1 MRTSNVGVVHAFMLG
16 LAARSGNMKTD
27 GSNLWSYETLIGWT
41 TGRRKHVT
49 SVRFSKTTTRHCN
62 LAVAAGAKPDDA

>member
-1 MRTSNVGVVHAFMLG
+1 
-16 LAARSGNMKTD
+16 MKTD
-27 GSNLWSYETLIGWT
+27 GNKLWSYQTLIGWT

-49 SVRFSKTTTRHCN
+49 SVRFSRTTTRHCE